1 MFLGLLF
8 VYLWVDQRNKLFG
21 CMMLSA
27 ILMLFIFYLLL
38 SIKKLS
44 SSKHNVIVC
53 TLEGYSIQFSYMSAV
68 FWLNA
73 MSYMAWTTFKQI
85 RMYVNSELIINGG
98 ISGLEPGFSDF
109 WWAGFS

>member
-85 RMYVNSELIINGG
+85 RLYVKKDFFSQPFTID
-98 ISGLEPGFSDF
+98 LERT
-109 WWAGFS
+109 

>member
-53 TLEGYSIQFSYMSAV
+53 RFEGYLIQFSYMSAV

-85 RMYVNSELIINGG
+85 RMYVNIELTQVPGL
-98 ISGLEPGFSDF
+98 GLEPGFLDF
-109 WWAGFS
+109 WWVGFS

>member
-1 MFLGLLF
+1 
-8 VYLWVDQRNKLFG
+8 
-21 CMMLSA
+21 
-27 ILMLFIFYLLL
+27 MLFIFYLLL

-85 RMYVNSELIINGG
+85 RMYVNSELTRYPGWDQN
-98 ISGLEPGFSDF
+98 PGFLTFGGS
-109 WWAGFS
+109 GFLEKNI